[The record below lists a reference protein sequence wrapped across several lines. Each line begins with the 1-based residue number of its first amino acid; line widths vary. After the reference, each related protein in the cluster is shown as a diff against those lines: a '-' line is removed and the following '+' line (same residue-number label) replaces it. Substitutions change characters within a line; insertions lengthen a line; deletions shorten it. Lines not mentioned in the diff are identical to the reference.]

1 MVMLSDALRLFR
13 QRYKSFEMQ
22 QRTLGRNGLTVPAIG
37 FGCASLSSAY
47 GPSDDEESVTAIQH
61 AISAGVNLLDTS
73 DAYGNGHNE
82 TLVGR
87 AIKGH
92 RDEVILCSKFGNKR
106 GADGARLGANGRPEH
121 VIASCEAS
129 LKRLGV
135 ETIDL
140 YYQHRVDPRVP
151 IEETFGAVKQLIE
164 QGKVRFAGMCEA
176 GADTIR
182 RAHAIQPISALESEY
197 SLWTRDMEAQIFPT
211 CRELGIGIVAY
222 SPIGRGFL
230 AATIRSAEDLYPGER
245 RHDHPRFFPENIAR
259 NLVLLDAI
267 EEVAMGV
274 GATPAQV
281 ALAWLLTRGDDV
293 VPIPATRRVSRI
305 DENAAAVK
313 VQLKLSHL
321 ELLEKVFPPG
331 IAAGTRY
338 PEKQMPSMGL

>member
-1 MVMLSDALRLFR
+1 MR
-13 QRYKSFEMQ
+13 QRS
-22 QRTLGRNGLTVPAIG
+22 LCRNGLIVPAIG

-47 GPSDDEESVTAIQH
+47 GPSDDEESLAVIRH
-61 AISAGVNLLDTS
+61 AISVGVNMLDTS

-87 AIKGH
+87 AINGR
-92 RDEVILCSKFGNKR
+92 RDEVVLCSKFGNKR

-140 YYQHRVDPRVP
+140 YYQHRVDAKVP

-176 GADTIR
+176 GAETIR
-182 RAHAIQPISALESEY
+182 RAHATQPISALESEY
-197 SLWTRDMEAQIFPT
+197 SLWTRDLEAEILPT

-230 AATIRSAEDLYPGER
+230 SATIRSAEDLYAGER

-267 EEVAMGV
+267 EEVAMGA

-293 VPIPATRRVSRI
+293 VPIPATRRISRV
-305 DENAAAVK
+305 DENAAAAR
-313 VQLKLSHL
+313 VQLEPVHL
-321 ELLEKVFPPG
+321 ERLEKAFPPG
-331 IAAGTRY
+331 VTAGTRY
-338 PEKQMPSMGL
+338 PEKQMANIGL

>member
-1 MVMLSDALRLFR
+1 
-13 QRYKSFEMQ
+13 MQ
-22 QRTLGRNGLTVPAIG
+22 QRSLGRNGLTVPAIG

-47 GPSDDEESVTAIQH
+47 GPSDDEESIAAIHH
-61 AISAGVNLLDTS
+61 AISEGVNMLDTS

-87 AIKGH
+87 AINGH
-92 RDEVILCSKFGNKR
+92 RQEVILCSKFGNKR

-121 VIASCEAS
+121 VIESCEAS

-140 YYQHRVDPRVP
+140 YYQHRVDAKVP

-176 GADTIR
+176 GAETIR
-182 RAHAIQPISALESEY
+182 RAHATQPISALESEY
-197 SLWTRDMEAQIFPT
+197 SLWTRDLEAEILPT
-211 CRELGIGIVAY
+211 CRELGIGLVAY

-230 AATIRSAEDLYPGER
+230 AATIRSPADLYPGER

-259 NLVLLDAI
+259 NLVLLNTI
-267 EEVAMGV
+267 EAVARGV

-281 ALAWLLTRGDDV
+281 ALAWLLTRGDDL
-293 VPIPATRRVSRI
+293 VPIPATRQISRI
-305 DENAAAVK
+305 DENAAAARVK
-313 VQLKLSHL
+313 LESVHL
-321 ELLEKVFPPG
+321 DRLEKAFPPG
-331 IAAGTRY
+331 VTAGTRY
-338 PEKQMPSMGL
+338 PEKQMPNMGL

>member
-1 MVMLSDALRLFR
+1 MR
-13 QRYKSFEMQ
+13 QRS
-22 QRTLGRNGLTVPAIG
+22 LGRNGLIVPAIG

-47 GPSDDEESVTAIQH
+47 GPSDDEESLAVIRH
-61 AISAGVNLLDTS
+61 AISVGVNMLDTS

-87 AIKGH
+87 AINGR
-92 RDEVILCSKFGNKR
+92 RDEVVLCSKFGNKR

-140 YYQHRVDPRVP
+140 YYQHRVDAKVP

-164 QGKVRFAGMCEA
+164 QGKIRFAGMCEA
-176 GADTIR
+176 GAETIR
-182 RAHAIQPISALESEY
+182 RAHATQPISALESEY
-197 SLWTRDMEAQIFPT
+197 SLWTRDLEAEILPT

-230 AATIRSAEDLYPGER
+230 SATIRSAEDLYAGER

-267 EEVAMGV
+267 EEVAMGA

-293 VPIPATRRVSRI
+293 VPIPATRRISRV
-305 DENAAAVK
+305 DENAAAAR
-313 VQLKLSHL
+313 VQLEPVHL
-321 ELLEKVFPPG
+321 ERLEKAFPPG
-331 IAAGTRY
+331 VTAGTRY
-338 PEKQMPSMGL
+338 PEKQMANMGL